1 MYDDGYPGMSRDSY
15 REWLVVLD
23 AQCGI
28 VDRRQALRLGF
39 STRQIERRLSSGKWR
54 RVHEGVYATFSG
66 PLSREARL
74 WAAVR
79 RAGDGAML
87 SHQTAAEVQGLID
100 RPASGDIHLTV
111 DIRRR
116 PVQRKPIRGIVIHR
130 SGQSRPQFPN
140 SWKLPR
146 TRVEDTVLDLVSAA
160 ATFEQGY
167 SWIARA
173 VSRDLVTIAMLRA
186 TLAERRRVR
195 WRTWLAD
202 ALEDSGEGVN
212 SSLERRYVRDVEQA
226 HGLPE
231 AQRQA
236 RRTLGGRTHYKDN
249 WYSEYRVVVEIDGP
263 AYHQGDR
270 AAADKDR
277 DNLNLAADAAQ
288 TFRFGPVGVT
298 ERACESAA
306 LVAATLRRNGW
317 TGNPHPCD
325 RPDCTV
331 DRALPAQPAARTFAT
346 QQAFRPGRKASR
358 PGSAKMVDR

>member
-1 MYDDGYPGMSRDSY
+1 MHDDGYPGMSRESY
-15 REWLVVLD
+15 RTWLMLLD

-39 STRQIERRLSSGKWR
+39 TASHIEHRLTAGRWR
-54 RVHEGVYATFSG
+54 RVYEGVYLTFNG
-66 PLSREARL
+66 PVSREARL

-79 RAGDGAML
+79 RAGEGAML
-87 SHQTAAEVQGLID
+87 SHQTAAEVQGLADKPVNADVHI
-100 RPASGDIHLTV
+100 TV
-111 DIRRR
+111 PSRRR
-116 PVQRKPIRGIVIHR
+116 PGQRETIRGIIIHR
-130 SGQSRPQFPN
+130 SDRSLPQFPGGP
-140 SWKLPR
+140 WKLPR
-146 TRVEDTVLDLVSAA
+146 TRVEDTVLDLVESA

-186 TLAERRRVR
+186 ALTGRRRFR

-202 ALEDSGEGVN
+202 ALEDSRDGVN
-212 SSLERRYVRDVEQA
+212 SSLERRYVRDVERA

-249 WYSEYRVVVEIDGP
+249 WYAGYRVVVEIDGP

-270 AAADKDR
+270 AAADRDR

-288 TFRFGPVGVT
+288 TLRFGPVNVT

-317 TGNPHPCD
+317 TGSPHPCRRVD
-325 RPDCTV
+325 CVVGRTLRASDQPDMSRAKGIPPRPQG
-331 DRALPAQPAARTFAT
+331 RSAPAW
-346 QQAFRPGRKASR
+346 
-358 PGSAKMVDR
+358 